1 MCHAV
6 SRACSCPQRV
16 FLVQQQFLGSL
27 HHCLFLHKPWVVSNP
42 CSRTSHT
49 GMGLQTTCMYMD
61 HVQIHSEDLLMQSN
75 SCTGEKLSSELLR
88 ASERIYY
95 RNILWYYSSVLNVL
109 TRYFH
114 HGYSCNFGTGILVLK
129 SSFPNLP
136 SLLFLKTTRLLLNM
150 NVYINLTYLLYL
162 STDQVISTNDTP
174 HWNIFFFVGLF
185 LCVCLFFLPSR
196 RP

>member
-1 MCHAV
+1 M
-6 SRACSCPQRV
+6 
-16 FLVQQQFLGSL
+16 
-27 HHCLFLHKPWVVSNP
+27 
-42 CSRTSHT
+42 
-49 GMGLQTTCMYMD
+49 
-61 HVQIHSEDLLMQSN
+61 
-75 SCTGEKLSSELLR
+75 SSELLQ

-95 RNILWYYSSVLNVL
+95 RNILWYYCSGLNIL

-150 NVYINLTYLLYL
+150 NVYINLICLLYL

-174 HWNIFFFVGLF
+174 HWNICFFVGLF
-185 LCVCLFFLPSR
+185 LCVYRAVNVYFSSPIGGHNATFVYHMQCLFQDVWPLLP
-196 RP
+196 